1 MNEVELRQA
10 LQRADAPPRDGAQP
24 PEALAGRAL
33 RRRRHRS
40 TVRGCLAAL
49 AVGGAAWMAMVY
61 SWSRPPGPAAD
72 QSGRGVAS
80 AVRPADPRQLQA
92 DIIRLNQEIT
102 LRLQVEQER
111 AGAPAG
117 LADDLM
123 LDLIQEA
130 GRTRA
135 TVAWLALERG
145 NKN

>member
-1 MNEVELRQA
+1 MNLKLSHTLFLLVAVPLFFEL
-10 LQRADAPPRDGAQP
+10 LF
-24 PEALAGRAL
+24 
-33 RRRRHRS
+33 
-40 TVRGCLAAL
+40 
-49 AVGGAAWMAMVY
+49 VG
-61 SWSRPPGPAAD
+61 
-72 QSGRGVAS
+72 
-80 AVRPADPRQLQA
+80 
-92 DIIRLNQEIT
+92 T
-102 LRLQVEQER
+102 LYFMLDQVEQER